1 MVGVR
6 ERKTKEPAE
15 RERGLQSLWRYLG
28 FSRPYWFWLV
38 IASVTGLVRM
48 VPNLFLPWFVGR
60 VIDRVLGARG
70 GHGDL
75 SVLWPMVLAFVGI
88 MLLHIPS
95 SLGRLYGAQIAA
107 TSAIRD
113 IRFQLFDRL
122 QHLSLAF
129 HNTRPTGAIV
139 SRLMNDVA
147 TAQNIFDILFIQA
160 LQQLLIAC
168 TITVYLFTRDW
179 QWALICFAALPV
191 YLITTKLV
199 RRPLRQ
205 ASRATLESTSQITG
219 YVQERLSM
227 IREVQAFTA
236 ETHEKRR
243 VRREVEGLRKYSLRQ
258 HMLNTL
264 LITASE
270 VTRYSGS
277 VIIVIYG
284 VYRVLHGGATPGDV
298 TTFFLYQQQL
308 LGPLEWFSNMYA
320 TLNTAEVAAE
330 RIFDF
335 FDTEPL
341 VQDAPNAKR
350 LLCRRPPAVQ
360 VDGISFTYPGSRQT
374 VLQDVSFTAEP
385 GTRVVLV
392 GESGAG
398 KSTLMS
404 ILPRFYDVQQ
414 GSIRIDGQDLRAVTL
429 HSLRRA
435 VGIVPQEP
443 VLFSGTIWENI
454 LYGRRDAPEADVRAA
469 AQAANAHDFIMELPD
484 GYNTLV
490 GERGVGLSGGQIQ
503 RIAIAR
509 AFLKDSPILI
519 LDEATSNL
527 DAVSESLVLEAI
539 DRLSSGRTTFIIAH
553 RLSVARTADLILVL
567 DNGRIIERGTH
578 EALLAIKGAY
588 YGLWQRQMLA
598 QV

>member
-1 MVGVR
+1 MEENNPTTR
-6 ERKTKEPAE
+6 AK
-15 RERGLQSLWRYLG
+15 ERGHGRKSLLRYLG
-28 FSRPYWFWLV
+28 FSRPYWPWLA
-38 IASVTGLVRM
+38 IASITGLVRM

-60 VIDRVLGARG
+60 VIDRVLGAG
-70 GHGDL
+70 GQ
-75 SVLWPMVLAFVGI
+75 SANMRELWLIVLAFIAI
-88 MLLHIPS
+88 MLLHIPA

-113 IRFQLFDRL
+113 IRYKLFDRL
-122 QHLSLAF
+122 QHLSLSF
-129 HNTRPTGAIV
+129 HHTRPTGAIV
-139 SRLMNDVA
+139 ARLMNDVA

-160 LQQLLIAC
+160 FQQLLIAA
-168 TITVYLFTRDW
+168 TITIYLFSRDW
-179 QWALICFAALPV
+179 KWALVCFAALPV
-191 YLITTKLV
+191 YLITTRLV
-199 RRPLRQ
+199 RQPLRH
-205 ASRATLESTSQITG
+205 ASRAMLESTAQMTG

-236 ETHEKRR
+236 EVHEKRR
-243 VRREVEGLRKYSLRQ
+243 VRREVEGLRKYTLRQ
-258 HMLNTL
+258 QMLNTL

-284 VYRVLHGGATPGDV
+284 VYRVLHGGATAGDV

-320 TLNTAEVAAE
+320 SLNSAEVAAE
-330 RIFDF
+330 RVFDF

-341 VQDAPNAKR
+341 VKDAADAKR
-350 LLCRRPPAVQ
+350 LSCHHPPKVVVAGV
-360 VDGISFTYPGSRQT
+360 SFSYPGSERL
-374 VLQDVSFTAEP
+374 VLHDVSFTAEA

-404 ILPRFYDVQQ
+404 ILPRFYDIQQ
-414 GSIRIDGQDLRAVTL
+414 GSILIDNQELRAVTIR
-429 HSLRRA
+429 SLRHA
-435 VGIVPQEP
+435 IGIVPQEP

-454 LYGRRDAPEADVRAA
+454 LYGRRDAPQEIVREAAR
-469 AQAANAHDFIMELPD
+469 AANAHDFIMELPN
-484 GYNTLV
+484 GYETLV

-527 DAVSESLVLEAI
+527 DALSESLVLQAI

-553 RLSVARTADLILVL
+553 RLSVARTADQILL
-567 DNGRIIERGTH
+567 LENGRIIERGTH
-578 EALLAIKGAY
+578 SELLATQGAY
-588 YGLWQRQMLA
+588 FNLWQRQMSG
-598 QV
+598 QG